1 MATSE
6 NKPEN
11 ISTKVRKKQMLAAL
25 EASLGVVHSACIAVG
40 IERKTH
46 YRWLDADPKYKAAV
60 EEMANIALDFA
71 ESKLHQQIKSNNTS
85 ATIFY
90 LKTKGKKRG
99 YVERT
104 EITGPDGKEI
114 TGNTTN
120 YILPDGT
127 EIKI

>member
-1 MATSE
+1 MDTSN
-6 NKPEN
+6 NKPER
-11 ISTKVRKKQMLAAL
+11 ISTKTRKKAMLVAL

-46 YRWLDADPKYKAAV
+46 YRWLASDPKYKAAV

-90 LKTKGKKRG
+90 LKTKGKNRG

-104 EITGPDGKEI
+104 EVTGADGKELK
-114 TGNTTN
+114 GSTTV
-120 YILPDGT
+120 YKLPDGT
-127 EIKI
+127 EIDI